1 MGSSPGW
8 AMQPGEIEVAVP
20 ADRGSVLRALGATP
34 TECVELLR
42 YNENHFDPDGLA
54 RVGSLPLADEA
65 FVHSWERYA
74 RDAESVGAWAVL
86 RMALVQLRF
95 PVRRGMSRE
104 PAYGSATRG
113 LAPVQD
119 ESASLELGRPDAVRI
134 EIHATPAGR
143 LPVVVA
149 PERGDFEL
157 LVQALTKRN
166 EPAPVPASIGAC
178 MVAGYTNVERL
189 RRLRDQWWTGHP
201 FPTEAGWK
209 RELQMLLPR
218 KASYQDRFIIAS
230 TTPYSAVPADRLG
243 LGREAWERLSLAI
256 RVEHESMHYFTRRVF
271 GSMKN
276 RLLDEI
282 IADYAGIVRAAGR
295 FRADW
300 ALRFLGLES
309 YPHYREGGRLE
320 HYRGDP
326 PLSDGAFRILHH
338 LIKRALDNLESWSA
352 TADDTTRPDGHMG
365 TVVALTRLTVEELAA
380 GDAPDRLRAAA
391 RAVAPRLRGAPRP
404 VHARPPD

>member
-1 MGSSPGW
+1 
-8 AMQPGEIEVAVP
+8 MQPEEIEVAGS
-20 ADRGSVLRALGATP
+20 ADRGSVLSALGATP
-34 TECVELLR
+34 AECVELLR

-65 FVHSWERYA
+65 FVTTWARYA
-74 RDAESVGAWAVL
+74 REAESVGAWAVL
-86 RMALVQLRF
+86 RRALVQLRF
-95 PVRRGMSRE
+95 PVRLGMSRE
-104 PAYGSATRG
+104 TAYGSATRG

-119 ESASLELGRPDAVRI
+119 EPPSLKLVRPAAVRI
-134 EIHATPAGR
+134 EIQETPAGR

-149 PERGDFEL
+149 PHRSDFET
-157 LVQALTKRN
+157 LVQALTRRN
-166 EPAPVPASIGAC
+166 EPVPVAGSIGAC

-189 RRLRDQWWTGHP
+189 RRLREQWWTGHP

-218 KASYQDRFIIAS
+218 RELYQDRFVIAS
-230 TTPYSAVPADRLG
+230 TTPYSAVPADRIG
-243 LGREAWERLSLAI
+243 LTREAWERSSLAI

-300 ALRFLGLES
+300 ALSFFGLES
-309 YPHYREGGRLE
+309 YPRYREGGRLE
-320 HYRGDP
+320 HYRGEP
-326 PLSDGAFRILHH
+326 PLSDGAFRILQR
-338 LIKRALDNLESWSA
+338 LVERAVDNLETWSA
-352 TADDTTRPDGHMG
+352 TADDATRPDGHMG
-365 TVVALTRLTVEELAA
+365 TVVALTRLTVEDLAA

-391 RAVAPRLRGAPRP
+391 RAVAPHLRESPRP
-404 VHARPPD
+404 VHAKPD

>member
-1 MGSSPGW
+1 
-8 AMQPGEIEVAVP
+8 MQPAEIEVAVS
-20 ADRGSVLRALGATP
+20 ADRGAVLRALGATP
-34 TECVELLR
+34 AECDELLR
-42 YNENHFDPDGLA
+42 YNENHFDPDGLG

-65 FVHSWERYA
+65 FVKTWERYA
-74 RDAESVGAWAVL
+74 REAESVGAWPVL
-86 RMALVQLRF
+86 RRALVQLRF

-104 PAYGSATRG
+104 PAYEAATRG
-113 LAPVQD
+113 LASLQD
-119 ESASLELGRPDAVRI
+119 ESPALELSRPDAVRI
-134 EIHATPAGR
+134 EIHDTPAGR

-149 PERGDFEL
+149 SRRGDFER

-178 MVAGYTNVERL
+178 MVAGYTNVGRL
-189 RRLRDQWWTGHP
+189 RTLREQWWAGHP

-209 RELQMLLPR
+209 RELRMLLPR
-218 KASYQDRFIIAS
+218 KALYQDRFIIAS

-243 LGREAWERLSLAI
+243 LARREWERMSLAI

-300 ALRFLGLES
+300 ALRFFGLES
-309 YPHYREGGRLE
+309 YPRYREGGRLE

-338 LIKRALDNLESWSA
+338 LVKRAVNNLESWSA
-352 TADDTTRPDGHMG
+352 IADDTTRPDGHMG
-365 TVVALTRLTVEELAA
+365 TIAALTRLTVEELAA
-380 GDAPDRLRAAA
+380 GDAPDRLRAAG
-391 RAVAPRLRGAPRP
+391 RAVARHLRRAPRP

>member
-1 MGSSPGW
+1 
-8 AMQPGEIEVAVP
+8 MQPAEIDVAVS
-20 ADRGSVLRALGATP
+20 ADRVAVLGALGATP
-34 TECVELLR
+34 AECAELLR
-42 YNENHFDPDGLA
+42 YNENHFDPEGLG
-54 RVGSLPLADEA
+54 RVGTLPLADEA
-65 FVHSWERYA
+65 FVKTWERYA
-74 RDAESVGAWAVL
+74 REAESAGAWPVL
-86 RMALVQLRF
+86 RRALVQLRF

-104 PAYGSATRG
+104 PAYESATRG
-113 LAPVQD
+113 LASPQD
-119 ESASLELGRPDAVRI
+119 ESPSLELARPDAVRI

-149 PERGDFEL
+149 PRRGDFER

-189 RRLRDQWWTGHP
+189 RTLREQWWAGHP
-201 FPTEAGWK
+201 FPTEVGWK
-209 RELQMLLPR
+209 RELRLLLPR
-218 KASYQDRFIIAS
+218 KALYQDRFIIAS

-243 LGREAWERLSLAI
+243 LARGAWERMSLAI

-300 ALRFLGLES
+300 ALTFLGLES
-309 YPHYREGGRLE
+309 YPRYREGGRLE

-338 LIKRALDNLESWSA
+338 LVKRAVDNLESWSA

-365 TVVALTRLTVEELAA
+365 TVVALMRLTVEELAA

-391 RAVAPRLRGAPRP
+391 RAVAGLLPDVPRP
-404 VHARPPD
+404 VHAKPP